1 MLQTKK
7 ASNNLLAFP
16 AEPTR
21 LELATSCVTG
31 RRSNQTEL
39 RFQFLLYIHIKEHFQ
54 RNRRDSN
61 SRPPAWQAGALTKLS
76 YDSNFILYIH
86 IKEHFQRNRRD
97 SNSRPPAWQ
106 AGALTKLSYDSNF
119 QIYKWTQGESNSW
132 PLECH
137 SSALPSELWAQ
148 LVIHFLFQCSLKK
161 RIQN

>member
-1 MLQTKK
+1 MTIFIGTVIEVFNCLPRECCKQKK
-7 ASNNLLAFP
+7 QVIIYLL
-16 AEPTR
+16 
-21 LELATSCVTG
+21 
-31 RRSNQTEL
+31 
-39 RFQFLLYIHIKEHFQ
+39 FQ